1 MRREEEEGKKD
12 EREKDEMNDGGDS
25 DKRGQQFKVG
35 GRWEGS

>member
-12 EREKDEMNDGGDS
+12 EMDDGGDS